1 MVAGRRTDT
10 TWRGTPTE
18 LVRATSA
25 PGLCLP
31 LATSSPGLCSPMA
44 TSAPGLPE
52 SVRGRVM
59 VKGWAVHAQAS
70 PLRTEFE
77 AASGA
82 QPVATYTACRCRN
95 MQRPPAT
102 PRTTAGA
109 CWSATTAA

>member
-31 LATSSPGLCSPMA
+31 LATSAPGLCSPVA
-44 TSAPGLPE
+44 TSAPGLCSPVDTSAPGLPE

-77 AASGA
+77 AASG
-82 QPVATYTACRCRN
+82 V
-95 MQRPPAT
+95 
-102 PRTTAGA
+102 
-109 CWSATTAA
+109 